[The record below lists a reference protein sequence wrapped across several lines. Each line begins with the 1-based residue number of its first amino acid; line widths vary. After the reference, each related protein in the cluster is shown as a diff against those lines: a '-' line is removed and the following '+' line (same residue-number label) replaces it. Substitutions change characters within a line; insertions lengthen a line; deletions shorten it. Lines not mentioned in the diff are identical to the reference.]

1 MSSSRRRLAN
11 LIRPMLPDKWQRIEE
26 YTGASIPTLDS
37 PRVHLDYTEISHEG
51 MPQGALFD
59 GFDVA
64 LISNLL
70 DHRLAE
76 DALDAVVAPFV
87 RKLDASNDLSWG
99 NARKRRLGGE
109 QNDRY
114 MSWIITVQ
122 LINTHTEE

>member
-1 MSSSRRRLAN
+1 MSSSRARLAD
-11 LIRPMLPDKWQRIEE
+11 LIRPMLPEEWQRIEE
-26 YTGASIPTLDS
+26 YTGASIPTLDG

-51 MPQGALFD
+51 MPQGALYD

-64 LISNLL
+64 VISHYL

-76 DALDAVVAPFV
+76 DALDAVVPSFV
-87 RKLDASNDLSWG
+87 RKLDAANDIAWG

-114 MSWIITVQ
+114 LSWIITVQ
-122 LINTHTEE
+122 LLNTDTQE